1 VTEASENLSMLME
14 KTNKATRKGSP
25 PIKVYC
31 LPEERKQIE
40 INAGATGLSLSAYLL
55 NVGMGYQVPGIVD
68 NKQVESLARINGD
81 LGRLGGLLKL
91 WLTNDARTAQFGEST
106 IRSVLDKIEA
116 TQDRMIEVMTTV
128 IRPKADR

>member
-1 VTEASENLSMLME
+1 ME